1 MECFSSYVKWLSE
14 FPVPSDLSDLP
25 AFTKLLK
32 QILQDN
38 ADVQRTMSGALSE
51 VRSAMG
57 DARFEEIRSEVDFI
71 FDRFFIKRIG
81 LRFLIQHHIE
91 AAEAAESALLPGASG
106 IIRSVAVGEILRA
119 AAQEAR
125 SAVQEDFGLAP
136 QVEVIGDGAEI
147 PLVHAYP
154 WFMRTRLPQDSM
166 LALTNGS
173 PKAEAVETLG
183 LSRRGTGSK
192 SASKLQRSKSNLTV
206 VSEDQALP
214 LADEAEDDASFFP
227 EDSQEDYCAR
237 WAALKPIRD
246 RSSASKKGLPRL
258 TNSVSIGGLGA

>member
-1 MECFSSYVKWLSE
+1 
-14 FPVPSDLSDLP
+14 
-25 AFTKLLK
+25 
-32 QILQDN
+32 
-38 ADVQRTMSGALSE
+38 
-51 VRSAMG
+51 MG

-125 SAVQEDFGLAP
+125 SAVQEEFGLAP

-147 PLVHAYP
+147 PLVHANT
-154 WFMRTRLPQDSM
+154 FDSM

-173 PKAEAVETLG
+173 PKAEAVETLS

-246 RSSASKKGLPRL
+246 RSASKKGLPRE
-258 TNSVSIGGLGA
+258 TNSVSIGRLGA